1 MTDSWP
7 GPGALDT
14 GTGDLLAAVDN
25 GVATIV
31 LNRPARRNALSD
43 EMLAPW
49 PGCSGGWT
57 APMTWPPS

>member
-31 LNRPARRNALSD
+31 LNRPARRNAL
-43 EMLAPW
+43 
-49 PGCSGGWT
+49 
-57 APMTWPPS
+57 